1 MDLGWPAL
9 TFAGNQRTEGRD
21 LLMKRP
27 YKVPGIGWIL
37 AVIAL
42 VVALL
47 QLVGFAVP
55 FLSQTP
61 VLIIL
66 LALALLL

>member
-1 MDLGWPAL
+1 
-9 TFAGNQRTEGRD
+9 
-21 LLMKRP
+21 MKRP

>member
-1 MDLGWPAL
+1 
-9 TFAGNQRTEGRD
+9 
-21 LLMKRP
+21 MKRP
-27 YKVPGIGWIL
+27 YNVPGFGWIL

-42 VVALL
+42 IVALL
-47 QLVGFAVP
+47 ALIGVSIP
-55 FLSQTP
+55 FLSTTP